1 MPWFYKRKLIRA
13 SFIFLKRYLTV
24 KLALK
29 YSYLVDRDKYT
40 QASNILKLRHQAVF
54 ISLCDNFKQC

>member
-1 MPWFYKRKLIRA
+1 MQKGKLIRA

-29 YSYLVDRDKYT
+29 YSYLVGRDKYT

-54 ISLCDNFKQC
+54 ISLCDN